1 MTLANKAV
9 YIAPNNQRHKRA
21 RFVGLL
27 WALVARELKSRY
39 RRSLLGPAWAVMQP
53 LMYMVVFNFVK
64 GVVGISSEEVPYPLF
79 AYSAL
84 VPWTLL
90 TNAVTRCGPSI
101 YQNSA
106 IIKKASVP
114 KEVFPLAAVVVSI
127 CDFLISAT
135 ILIAMMIWFR
145 VPVTASLVWVPV
157 LLLMSALLALGLGMV
172 VAALGT
178 YRRDIIF
185 AVPFLMQFW
194 LLISPVMYPLSQ
206 VPEKWQRYYSVN
218 PAVGIIEGFRTVIV
232 KGIPPDLGLLVLA
245 LLGTSLIWAVAWPLF
260 RYTSRYFADII

>member
-1 MTLANKAV
+1 MMLANKGV
-9 YIAPNNQRHKRA
+9 YVAPYNKKHKRE

-27 WALVARELKSRY
+27 WALVARELKCRY
-39 RRSLLGPAWAVMQP
+39 RRSLLGPAWAIIQP
-53 LMYMVVFNFVK
+53 LVYMVVFNFVK
-64 GVVGISSEEVPYPLF
+64 GVVSISSEEMPYSLF
-79 AYSAL
+79 VYSAL

-101 YQNSA
+101 YQNSS

-114 KEVFPLAAVVVSI
+114 KEVFPLAAVVISV

-145 VPVTASLVWVPV
+145 VPVTMSLIWVPV
-157 LLLMSALLALGLGMV
+157 LLLMCALLALALGMA

-178 YRRDIIF
+178 FRRDIIF

-206 VPEKWQRYYSVN
+206 VPDKWQKYYFVN
-218 PAVGIIEGFRTVIV
+218 PAVGIIEGFRTVVV
-232 KGIPPDLGLLVLA
+232 KGLPPDLGLLALA
-245 LLGTSLIWAVAWPLF
+245 SLGICLIWVVAWPLF
-260 RYTSRYFADII
+260 RCTSKYFADII